1 MCLYNLALIFL
12 FQPSPRTEIRK
23 HKWGAADA
31 VEATPDILSGDEFR
45 WFWVTFE
52 EKNGGLIE
60 FGAGNVVGVDRYEFN
75 SF

>member
-1 MCLYNLALIFL
+1 MSSGRAMWSEWTGMSSIHFNFTAY
-12 FQPSPRTEIRK
+12 
-23 HKWGAADA
+23 A
-31 VEATPDILSGDEFR
+31 VDATPDILSGDEFR